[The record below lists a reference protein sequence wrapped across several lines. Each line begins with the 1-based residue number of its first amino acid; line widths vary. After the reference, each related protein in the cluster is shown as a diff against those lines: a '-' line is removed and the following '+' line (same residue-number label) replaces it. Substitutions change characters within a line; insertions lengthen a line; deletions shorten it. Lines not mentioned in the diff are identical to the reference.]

1 MKCFSQSFLIHLGRV
16 VSDLAFHAGGP
27 PSSPSPTVAITKPLK
42 SLKLSPLKALL
53 REKECQL

>member
-53 REKECQL
+53 REK